1 MFCVQQASGTGAT
14 APSSVA
20 TVPMLQSDVQ
30 ATAAPDATE
39 SLQIMAAAPASYR
52 YKTAFAYILIWFDD
66 ATQLAM
72 LFCRS
77 VSVSMQA

>member
-1 MFCVQQASGTGAT
+1 
-14 APSSVA
+14 
-20 TVPMLQSDVQ
+20 VQ